1 MAHLKQIIPNRR
13 LSSKSIQNHL
23 QSSIVEDIIAKN
35 LRVIAARL
43 IWKTSKTDLQN
54 AKRLITNKRNFADS
68 IIAQQHGVL
77 YFFSCLTSMQER
89 KRKRQEGSPNSNDED
104 TEEEPVLPIYP
115 ALNYWIVVVPGRDE
129 IERVLFQ
136 QLLNSSLDIQELKP
150 IKSRNKTA
158 QKDVLTATLS
168 TCVQDHNNHYVQNL
182 LKESIEYCTK
192 ELLSDLLNDTEV
204 EPFRC
209 SADLTGAL
217 VREQIIRI
225 VICDEGSRT
234 KIATAVQGLQKLGCE
249 LQVCITFKLFQPY
262 SILLGSLNIWY
273 SIIIIV
279 FTHTGDGISKFAW

>member
-23 QSSIVEDIIAKN
+23 QSNIVEDVIAKN
-35 LRVIAARL
+35 LQVIAARL
-43 IWKTSKTDLQN
+43 VWKTSKSDLQN

-68 IIAQQHGVL
+68 IIAKEQGVL

-89 KRKRQEGSPNSNDED
+89 KRKRQEGASNSNDED
-104 TEEEPVLPIYP
+104 AEEEPELPIYP

-129 IERVLFQ
+129 MERLLFQ
-136 QLLNSSLDIQELKP
+136 ELLNSNLDIQELKP
-150 IKSRNKTA
+150 IKARRKTA

-168 TCVQDHNNHYVQNL
+168 TCVQDHNNQYVKNL
-182 LKESIEYCTK
+182 LKESIEFCTK

-225 VICDEGSRT
+225 VLCDEGSRN

-249 LQVCITFKLFQPY
+249 LQVCISFRIFE
-262 SILLGSLNIWY
+262 
-273 SIIIIV
+273 
-279 FTHTGDGISKFAW
+279 A